1 MIFWGKILSYK
12 KWHAGTCDQ
21 SDATWQLP
29 ALPGVKWQ
37 KSRCLKQSRFKPAI

>member
-21 SDATWQLP
+21 SDAT
-29 ALPGVKWQ
+29 
-37 KSRCLKQSRFKPAI
+37 